1 MAIENGE
8 LRRQL
13 ELRTRAA
20 SKLGGDDR
28 QFQSRL
34 SSTEALRVLHA
45 LASSPATAADA
56 LALLHELQVHQVE
69 LELQYEELQG
79 ANSELEAVL
88 GRQHQLYDHA
98 PVAMFSTDPA
108 LALTELNLAGARLL
122 GQERHAL
129 LGQPLTQYLTSDS
142 RSVLHAA
149 VERVRVSHETQ
160 SCQLELAQS
169 NAVAIAVQVS
179 LSANPSG
186 PGFLIAFSNCQQQ

>member
-28 QFQSRL
+28 QLQSRL

-79 ANSELEAVL
+79 TNSELEAVL
-88 GRQHQLYDHA
+88 NRQTQLYDHA

-108 LALTELNLAGARLL
+108 LALTELNVAGARLL

-129 LGQPLTQYLTSDS
+129 LGQLLTQYLTSDS

-149 VERVRVSHETQ
+149 VDRVPVSRE
-160 SCQLELAQS
+160 SQLCKLHLAPDDAAPIS
-169 NAVAIAVQVS
+169 VQAS
-179 LSANPSG
+179 LSANPAG
-186 PGFLIAFSNCQQQ
+186 PGFLIAFSNC